1 MARKDVDVF
10 CKKCGKKIADSS
22 EFCQFCGTK
31 QEEEKAQVEVTPN
44 LSKQPNG
51 CLGVIIIFIVFI
63 VLFFILILAMSLSS
77 DSQKSTST
85 NSCASY
91 EELIDADRTYKE
103 NGIVASSEPTLNS
116 VYVTR
121 TAQKVLKFDD
131 YQTMGYIYA
140 CLSSKVKGNDLVWS
154 EIYDEVTHKKIAKY
168 SKSYGFKMY

>member
-1 MARKDVDVF
+1 MF
-10 CKKCGKKIADSS
+10 CKKCGKEIADGS

-31 QEEEKAQVEVTPN
+31 QAEEKAQIVGVAPIT
-44 LSKQPNG
+44 SKKSNG
-51 CLGVIIIFIVFI
+51 CLGVIIVIVIVFVF
-63 VLFFILILAMSLSS
+63 VLFSILILAMSSGS
-77 DSQKSTST
+77 DFQKPTST

-91 EELIDADRTYKE
+91 EELINADRTYKE

-121 TAQKVLKFDD
+121 TAQKVLKYDD

-140 CLSSKVKGNDLVWS
+140 CLSSEVKGNDLVWS

-168 SKSYGFKMY
+168 SESYGFKMY

>member
-1 MARKDVDVF
+1 MF
-10 CKKCGKKIADSS
+10 CKKCGKEIADSS
-22 EFCQFCGTK
+22 EFCQFCG
-31 QEEEKAQVEVTPN
+31 
-44 LSKQPNG
+44 SKQTGEENTKVDDAALPRASEKPNG
-51 CLGVIIIFIVFI
+51 CLGIIIVIVI
-63 VLFFILILAMSLSS
+63 VLFSILILAMSSSS
-77 DSQKSTST
+77 DSQNTTPT

-121 TAQKVLKFDD
+121 TAQKVLKYDD

-140 CLSSKVKGNDLVWS
+140 CLSSEVKGNDLVWS

-168 SKSYGFKMY
+168 SESYGFKMY